1 MKLQNEHGP
10 QVVITVALVVS
21 FFRSLMQE
29 PKSEKVLTSYTPT
42 HARRLEGPAFGLELN
57 KNRSLN

>member
-10 QVVITVALVVS
+10 QVVITLALVVS

-29 PKSEKVLTSYTPT
+29 PQCEKVLTSYTPT
-42 HARRLEGPAFGLELN
+42 QARRLEGPAFGLLLN
-57 KNRSLN
+57 KNRLVN

>member
-10 QVVITVALVVS
+10 QVVIAVALVVS
-21 FFRSLMQE
+21 CFRSRLQE
-29 PKSEKVLTSYTPT
+29 PKLEKVLTSYTPT
-42 HARRLEGPAFGLELN
+42 HARPLEGLEFGLALN